1 MSQPTVRAVSAA
13 LALTLSAC
21 AALDEQEDVG
31 AVQEPAT
38 TDNALTANALTANA
52 LTANALTAN
61 ALTANALTANSLMSN
76 SLTAAA
82 LTNDASAR
90 TVLKYVAGC
99 ALPAGAHFDLV
110 INGATYGYDGAIGL
124 AAAWGNAGGSCDNA
138 CKTWVSG
145 CVISRLN
152 YLGVPVPISIRGSK
166 AQLSS
171 TTTERQNYPNR
182 EATYYG
188 NVFSSP
194 QTILGC
200 LSPGMTTDTRVCGD
214 SIGTCA
220 VHFVGSCDAACDAPK
235 ADGSFPNC
243 RDQPRDPITNK
254 FPAGT
259 LAYPG
264 SVTVFL
270 Q

>member
-1 MSQPTVRAVSAA
+1 MSHHHLRAVSAV
-13 LALTLSAC
+13 LALSLAGC
-21 AALDEQEDVG
+21 AALDEQEDV
-31 AVQEPAT
+31 AAAPEALT

-61 ALTANALTANSLMSN
+61 ALMSN
-76 SLTAAA
+76 SLTASA
-82 LTNDASAR
+82 LTNDSSAR
-90 TVLKYVAGC
+90 TLLKYIAGC

-110 INGATYGYDGAIGL
+110 IDGITYGYDGQIGL
-124 AAAWGNAGGSCDNA
+124 AASWGNPGGSCDAA
-138 CKTWVSG
+138 CRTWVSG

-152 YLGVPVPISIRGSK
+152 YLGQSVSISVRGSK

-171 TTTERQNYPNR
+171 TTAERASYPNR

-188 NVFSSP
+188 NVFTSP

-200 LSPGMTTDTRVCGD
+200 LSPGMTTDSRVCGSCLD
-214 SIGTCA
+214 TCA
-220 VHFVGSCDAACDAPK
+220 VRIVGGCDAACDAPK

-243 RDQPRDPITNK
+243 RDEPRDPVTNK

-259 LAYPG
+259 VAYPG

-270 Q
+270 P